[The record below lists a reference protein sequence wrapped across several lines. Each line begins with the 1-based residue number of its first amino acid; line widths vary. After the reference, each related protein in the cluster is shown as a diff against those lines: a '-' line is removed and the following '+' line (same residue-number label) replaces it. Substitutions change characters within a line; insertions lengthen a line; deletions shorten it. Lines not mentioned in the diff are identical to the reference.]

1 MTHRTWRIGL
11 TGGIG
16 CGKSTVARFF
26 ANKGAAVIDA
36 DAISRQLTAPGG
48 RALHAIS
55 NTFGAQMIG
64 PDGAMN
70 RQSMRTLIFRDP
82 EAKLLLEQIIH
93 PLVSRITAEQALAAT
108 QSGRNLLIFDVPLL
122 VESGDRWRQQLDR
135 VVVIDC
141 DEATQRQRVMLRSG
155 LSDHEVQSIMSQQA
169 SREQRLSCADVV
181 IVNQHLNFDELE
193 ALVAHV
199 ALDFGL

>member
-1 MTHRTWRIGL
+1 
-11 TGGIG
+11 
-16 CGKSTVARFF
+16 
-26 ANKGAAVIDA
+26 
-36 DAISRQLTAPGG
+36 
-48 RALHAIS
+48 
-55 NTFGAQMIG
+55 
-64 PDGAMN
+64 MN

-93 PLVSRITAEQALAAT
+93 PLVSKITAEQALAAT